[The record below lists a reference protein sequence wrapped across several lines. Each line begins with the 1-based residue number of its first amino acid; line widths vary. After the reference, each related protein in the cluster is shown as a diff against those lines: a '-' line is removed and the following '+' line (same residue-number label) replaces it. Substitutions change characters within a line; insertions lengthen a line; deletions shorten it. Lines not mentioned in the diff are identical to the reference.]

1 MKIRLARIAG
11 FCMGVRRAVDMAL
24 DLQRLN
30 PPQPIVTYGPLIHNP
45 QTLQLLESR
54 GIREVASIDE
64 IRGGTVVI
72 RAHGIS
78 PQERRILES
87 KGVDIIDATCPRVAR
102 VQSVIRK
109 HAARGQFCI
118 IVGDE
123 DHPEVKGLLGFA
135 TSGGLV
141 ISSTEELDRIESL
154 DPDREICVVAQTT
167 QEERTFNEVV
177 EQLRRRCARIK
188 VVNTICDSTRKRQTE
203 ASRLARQVDLVL
215 VVGGKGSGNTRR
227 LVKVAQAQGVP
238 ALHVETAEA
247 IPASALTGVSCVGVT
262 AGASTPNWQIQRVI
276 FALKQIGMR
285 RIAGPTRVLRK
296 LADVAVMTYLWAAL
310 AGGGL
315 TASCLALQG
324 REVTWLPLA
333 AAVLFVISMHLMNR
347 IMERS
352 GAMQFNTPEM
362 AAFYATHRSALTAL
376 GVLSCL
382 GALIAGWW
390 LGTVSFLLLCG
401 MIGAGLLYT
410 VPLGPDIWR
419 SRRKWTSLK
428 DIPGSKTPLVALGW
442 AMAAAVLPV
451 VGSEH
456 TLNVSGVAV
465 SFIFAAG
472 MVFWR
477 TALSDLL
484 DIQGDRIV
492 GRETIPIL
500 IGPNRCERLLVWLLV
515 FLSVLIVASSWIGWT
530 TAAGYWLVVNTVGY
544 GICYRIY
551 RGRHFVDRLSFDGM
565 LDGNLLLAGM
575 ICIVYGAM

>member
-30 PPQPIVTYGPLIHNP
+30 PRQPIVTYGPLIHNP

-54 GIREVASIDE
+54 GIRQVQSVDE
-64 IRGGTVVI
+64 IQGGTVVI

-78 PQERRILES
+78 PQDRRILEQ

-102 VQSVIRK
+102 VQRVIRK
-109 HAARGQFCI
+109 HAANEEFCV

-123 DHPEVKGLLGFA
+123 DHPEVKGLMGFA
-135 TSGGLV
+135 AAGGLV
-141 ISSTEELDRIESL
+141 ISSADDHERIESL
-154 DPDREICVVAQTT
+154 DPNRETCVVAQTT
-167 QEERTFNEVV
+167 QEPRTFNEVV
-177 EQLRRRCARIK
+177 AKLKKRCPRMH
-188 VVNTICDSTRKRQTE
+188 VVNTICDSTKKRQAE
-203 ASRLARQVDLVL
+203 VSRLAKQVDLVL

-247 IPASALTGVSCVGVT
+247 IASTALSGVSSVGVT

-276 FALKQIGMR
+276 YALKQIGMS
-285 RIAGPTRVLRK
+285 RIAEPLRFLRK

-315 TASCLALQG
+315 TASCLTLQG

-333 AAVLFVISMHLMNR
+333 VAMLFVVSMHLINR
-347 IMERS
+347 IMERT
-352 GAMQFNTPEM
+352 GAMRFNTPEM
-362 AAFYATHRSALTAL
+362 AAFYARNRKGLAAL
-376 GVLSCL
+376 GAVSCL
-382 GALIAGWW
+382 GALAAGWG
-390 LGTVSFLLLCG
+390 LGTFSFLLLCG
-401 MIGAGLLYT
+401 MVGAGLLYT
-410 VPLGPDIWR
+410 VPLRLGAWR
-419 SRRKWTSLK
+419 AGTKWGSLK
-428 DIPGSKTPLVALGW
+428 EIPGSKTPLVALGW

-451 VGSEH
+451 VGSGVG
-456 TLNVSGVAV
+456 LNVPALAV
-465 SFIFAAG
+465 SFVLAAG
-472 MVFWR
+472 LVFWR

-500 IGPNRCERLLVWLLV
+500 IGVNRCEKLLVWLLV
-515 FLSVLIVASSWIGWT
+515 FLSLLIVTSSWVGWT
-530 TAAGYWLVVNTVGY
+530 TAVGYWLVLNTACY
-544 GICYRIY
+544 GVCLRIY
-551 RGRHFVDRLSFDGM
+551 RRRHFVDRLSFDGM
-565 LDGNLLLAGM
+565 LDGNLVLAGL
-575 ICIVYGAM
+575 ICVVYGVI

>member
-1 MKIRLARIAG
+1 
-11 FCMGVRRAVDMAL
+11 
-24 DLQRLN
+24 
-30 PPQPIVTYGPLIHNP
+30 
-45 QTLQLLESR
+45 
-54 GIREVASIDE
+54 
-64 IRGGTVVI
+64 
-72 RAHGIS
+72 
-78 PQERRILES
+78 
-87 KGVDIIDATCPRVAR
+87 
-102 VQSVIRK
+102 
-109 HAARGQFCI
+109 
-118 IVGDE
+118 
-123 DHPEVKGLLGFA
+123 
-135 TSGGLV
+135 
-141 ISSTEELDRIESL
+141 
-154 DPDREICVVAQTT
+154 
-167 QEERTFNEVV
+167 
-177 EQLRRRCARIK
+177 
-188 VVNTICDSTRKRQTE
+188 
-203 ASRLARQVDLVL
+203 
-215 VVGGKGSGNTRR
+215 
-227 LVKVAQAQGVP
+227 
-238 ALHVETAEA
+238 
-247 IPASALTGVSCVGVT
+247 
-262 AGASTPNWQIQRVI
+262 
-276 FALKQIGMR
+276 
-285 RIAGPTRVLRK
+285 
-296 LADVAVMTYLWAAL
+296 MTYLWAAL